1 MNDED
6 AHDDRNLRPAVGMDG
21 GGGSGG
27 GRRRLAMLAASLAI
41 APLAAAAA
49 APAPAAAAE
58 ESSPSPSSA
67 PLLSSFGANET
78 EAGCQRACR
87 EQLNL
92 KGALEISFLSLMG
105 RLTV

>member
-6 AHDDRNLRPAVGMDG
+6 AHDDRNLRPAARVDDSGIN
-21 GGGSGG
+21 GG

-41 APLAAAAA
+41 APLAAA
-49 APAPAAAAE
+49 PPAAAAE

-78 EAGCQRACR
+78 EAGVYKYCIMS
-87 EQLNL
+87 
-92 KGALEISFLSLMG
+92 G
-105 RLTV
+105 